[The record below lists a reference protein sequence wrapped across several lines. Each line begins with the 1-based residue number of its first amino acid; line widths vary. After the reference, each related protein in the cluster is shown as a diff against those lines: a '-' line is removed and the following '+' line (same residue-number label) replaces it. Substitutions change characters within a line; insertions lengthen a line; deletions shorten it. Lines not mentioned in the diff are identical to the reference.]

1 MDSDYLIDHIA
12 SEISKCKACP
22 LYKTRTLTVPG
33 KGNPKSKIMII
44 GEAPGH
50 NEDLKGIP
58 FVGKSG
64 RILDN
69 LLISIGLDRTKI
81 FITNMVKCRPPKNRN
96 PNPTEIS
103 QCSSFLDSQILTIN
117 PLIIITLGVFSLKK
131 FLPNIPI
138 KNARG
143 LMHQWNGYNIYPI
156 YHPAAALYNP
166 TLLPKME
173 SDFENISRLINELEN
188 TNNSTQ

>member
-1 MDSDYLIDHIA
+1 MSP
-12 SEISKCKACP
+12 SN
-22 LYKTRTLTVPG
+22 KTRTQTVPG

-58 FVGKSG
+58 FIGKSG

-81 FITNMVKCRPPKNRN
+81 FITNIVKCRPPKNRN
-96 PNPTEIS
+96 PNLTEIS
-103 QCSSFLDSQILTIN
+103 ACSSFLDSQINTIN

-131 FLPNIPI
+131 FLPGTPI

-143 LMHQWNGYNIYPI
+143 SIHQWNGYNIYPI

-173 SDFENISRLINELEN
+173 SDFKNISRLITELEN
-188 TNNSTQ
+188 TNNSP

>member
-1 MDSDYLIDHIA
+1 MDSDYLINHIA
-12 SEISKCKACP
+12 SEISKCKACH
-22 LYKTRTLTVPG
+22 LYKTRTQTVPG

-58 FVGKSG
+58 FIGKSG

-81 FITNMVKCRPPKNRN
+81 FITNIVKCRPPKNRN
-96 PNPTEIS
+96 PNLTEIS
-103 QCSSFLDSQILTIN
+103 ACSSFLDSQINTIN

-131 FLPNIPI
+131 FLPGTPI

-143 LMHQWNGYNIYPI
+143 SIHQWNGYNIYPI

-173 SDFENISRLINELEN
+173 SDFKNISRLITELEN
-188 TNNSTQ
+188 TNNSP